1 MTPRTPAS
9 VMRRVV
15 LAVVA
20 LTGKSSL
27 LDLLAGRKTCG
38 FGRGRVLWNG
48 APPPRPA
55 TAARAAR
62 QVIE

>member
-1 MTPRTPAS
+1 
-9 VMRRVV
+9 MRRVV

-20 LTGKSSL
+20 STGKSSL
-27 LDLLAGRKTCG
+27 LDLLA
-38 FGRGRVLWNG
+38 GRVLWNG